1 VYDMQVLK
9 EEVRNNIL
17 KAAIC
22 EFRENGFK
30 NSSMRNI
37 AKRSGMTVGNLY
49 RYFDNKE
56 DLFYTIVNPTF
67 NRMKEAIND
76 EEISL
81 HGKDGKNY
89 IAQQVT
95 RKIVEIH
102 DEYRDEL
109 LIIINGS
116 EGTKFASA
124 KKQFIA
130 LVENRINGLLD
141 KIKKMGLTIESDFI
155 AKIIASTYVEGVMII
170 LDTYEDSDRINK
182 EIELYAKF
190 TFKDIVNRF
199 K

>member
-1 VYDMQVLK
+1 MQFLK

-17 KAAIC
+17 KAATC
-22 EFRENGFK
+22 EFKENGFK

-49 RYFDNKE
+49 RYFKNKE

-76 EEISL
+76 EKISL
-81 HGKDGKNY
+81 YGRDGKNY
-89 IAQQVT
+89 IAEQVT
-95 RKIVEIH
+95 RRIAEIH
-102 DEYRDEL
+102 DKYRDEL

-116 EGTKFASA
+116 EGTEFESA
-124 KKQFIA
+124 KKQFIS
-130 LVENRINGLLD
+130 LVENRIKGMID
-141 KIKKMGLTIESDFI
+141 KIKAIGLVINSDFFPKVI
-155 AKIIASTYVEGVMII
+155 AATYVEGVTMI
-170 LDTYEDSDRINK
+170 LNKYEDSNRVKK

>member
-1 VYDMQVLK
+1 MQVLK

-17 KAAIC
+17 KAAIG

-67 NRMKEAIND
+67 NKMKEVIND

-95 RKIVEIH
+95 KRIIEINE
-102 DEYRDEL
+102 EYRDEL

-124 KKQFIA
+124 KKEFLE
-130 LVENRINGLLD
+130 LVERRIKGLLD
-141 KIKKMGLTIESDFI
+141 KIEKIGLSIDSDFI
-155 AKIIASTYVEGVMII
+155 SKIIATTYVEGVLLI
-170 LDTYEDSDRINK
+170 LNTFEDSDRINE